1 MKQKMTAGA
10 TVWLGLVAGL
20 VAACGGSTGPVT
32 SEAKVGEY
40 IVGTKRFAGPY
51 QRVAGASR
59 EADEELGPAD
69 TTIEL
74 KAAIA
79 GWDPPEFTVK
89 KGDVV
94 EIKLIGTDNG
104 QLPALTGIEKR
115 FTGHGFHV
123 YAYDIWANGL
133 RAGVERTVKFRAS
146 EAGTFPFECV
156 VFCSPDHYK
165 MVGTMT
171 VTE

>member
-1 MKQKMTAGA
+1 MKHKMTAGA

-20 VAACGGSTGPVT
+20 VAACGGSPAPVT
-32 SEAKVGEY
+32 SEAATGEF
-40 IVGTKRFAGPY
+40 IVGTKRFSGPY
-51 QRVAGASR
+51 MRDAGASR

-69 TTIEL
+69 TTIEI

-79 GWDPPEFTVK
+79 GWDPAEFTVK
-89 KGDVV
+89 KDDVV
-94 EIKLIGTDNG
+94 ELKLIGTDNG
-104 QLPALTGIEKR
+104 ALPAITGIEKR

-123 YAYDIWANGL
+123 YAYDIWATGL
-133 RAGVERTVKFRAS
+133 RAGVERTVKFKAS

-156 VFCSPDHYK
+156 VFCSTDHYK